1 MSTMKVIDIIDM
13 CQIQLQDATGT
24 RWPETELLKWFNM
37 AQQDIVNHRP
47 DTHAESVLHRCV
59 AGTRQVLPPQ
69 ALRLI
74 RVLRNESGS
83 KRVIDMIEQRILDE
97 QRPDWHD
104 DSNPQS
110 EVQHYIY
117 DDRTPKEF
125 MVWPA
130 VVANTEIRMTISTA
144 PAIVSIADFKTD
156 TQTLGL
162 DDTYANPIMDFILFR
177 AYSKDVTYAGSPQKA
192 MAAYQSYANALGIK
206 AQMDKAITPQPA
218 LQS

>member
-1 MSTMKVIDIIDM
+1 MSTIKVVDIIDM

-24 RWPETELLKWFNM
+24 RWPEQELLTWFNM

-47 DTHAESVLHRCV
+47 DTHAESVVHRCV
-59 AGTRQVLPPQ
+59 VGTRQVLPPQ

-74 RVLRNESGS
+74 RVLRNEAGS
-83 KRVIDMIEQRILDE
+83 KRVINMIEQRILDE

-104 DSNPQS
+104 DSAPKS
-110 EVQHYIY
+110 EVQHYVY
-117 DDRTPKEF
+117 DDRMPKEF
-125 MVWPA
+125 LVYPA
-130 VVANTEIRMTISTA
+130 VVAGTEIRMTISTA
-144 PAIVSIADFKTD
+144 PATVVIENFETD

-162 DDTYANPIMDFILFR
+162 DDTYANAILDFILFR
-177 AYSKDVTYAGSPQKA
+177 AYSKDVTYAGSPQNA
-192 MAAYQSYANALGIK
+192 MAAYQSYANSLGIK